1 MPDPEPSPT
10 LLRGQALRAAK
21 GFRGGTHRLV
31 SPEETLARILPIL
44 PRLGVTRLAN
54 ITGLDRIGIPV
65 VLAHRP
71 NAATLANGGGKGVT
85 LVAAKVSA
93 GMEAIEVEHAET
105 PTLPFVECP
114 YDALPAETRM
124 ATDGLGG
131 MRAGL
136 FRPDLPEAW
145 VTGWDLLGQREIAV
159 PWNSVFMVPSPMR
172 APRQFLAMTTNG
184 LASGN
189 HLLEAIAAALY
200 EVIERDAISC
210 THHAEMMTG
219 KLVPRVDLDGSDH
232 PVILELMAKF
242 RRAGIEPLLFDRTS
256 DLSVPVFECIV
267 YDRELRH
274 VGLGRGYG
282 CHLDP
287 VVAASR
293 ALTEAVQ
300 GRTIIIAGSRDDLFQ
315 RDLRAIQLADA
326 ETEIARMETHLASSR
341 LDHHPNRS
349 ADSFEGDISILV
361 DALRGAGL
369 EQAVVLDLTKPE
381 IGIPVAK
388 VVVPGLEAL
397 NIEFYAAGRRARAHA
412 ERAAA

>member
-1 MPDPEPSPT
+1 MPDPEPSPI
-10 LLRGQALRAAK
+10 LLRGQALKAAK
-21 GFRGGTHRLV
+21 GYRGGTHRLV
-31 SPEETLARILPIL
+31 SPDETLARILPIL

-54 ITGLDRIGIPV
+54 VTGLDRIGIPV

-93 GMEAIEVEHAET
+93 GMEAIEVQHAET
-105 PTLPFVECP
+105 PILPFVECP

-145 VTGWDLLGQREIAV
+145 VSGWDLLGQREIAV

-210 THHAEMMTG
+210 THYAEMVTG
-219 KLVPRVDLDGSDH
+219 RLVPRVDLDSSDH
-232 PVILELMAKF
+232 PVILDLMAKF
-242 RRAGIEPLLFDRTS
+242 SRAGIEPLLFDRTS
-256 DLSVPVFECIV
+256 DLGIPVFECIV

-300 GRTIIIAGSRDDLFQ
+300 GRTILIAGSRDDIFQ
-315 RDLRAIQLADA
+315 RDLRAIQLSDA
-326 ETEIARMETHLASSR
+326 QDEIARMKMHPATSR
-341 LDHHPNRS
+341 LDDDADRS
-349 ADSFEGDISILV
+349 MDSFEGDISLLLA
-361 DALRGAGL
+361 ALRGAGL
-369 EQAVVLDLTKPE
+369 DQAVVLDLSKPE
-381 IGIPVAK
+381 IGVPVVR

-397 NIEFYAAGRRARAHA
+397 HLDFYAAGRRARAFA